1 MLKKIYSPIISN
13 FFTIFFRNLSC
24 EEELPWNGGTTL
36 LNYISSAKFRG
47 LTGPVSFAE
56 SKRTNFKLDLLKL
69 KDLKMAK
76 VGEWTPLGGLN
87 ITDKY
92 AFLQGKIS
100 KKISTCISQNIY
112 IFFLVILVLIT
123 GYVYKK
129 GRE

>member
-1 MLKKIYSPIISN
+1 MVARIVVILLKVFYSPL
-13 FFTIFFRNLSC
+13 FFRNLSC

-100 KKISTCISQNIY
+100 TKK
-112 IFFLVILVLIT
+112 ILVLVFHKISISFS
-123 GYVYKK
+123 
-129 GRE
+129 

>member
-1 MLKKIYSPIISN
+1 M
-13 FFTIFFRNLSC
+13 
-24 EEELPWNGGTTL
+24 
-36 LNYISSAKFRG
+36 NYISSAKFRG

-100 KKISTCISQNIY
+100 KKNISTCISQNIY

-123 GYVYKK
+123 RYETHVENKK
-129 GRE
+129 LYTYLIKMIFSPIC

>member
-1 MLKKIYSPIISN
+1 MQHHEQKTHFPIV
-13 FFTIFFRNLSC
+13 FFRNLSC

-36 LNYISSAKFRG
+36 LNYISSAKFGG

-69 KDLKMAK
+69 KVAFALSNWVIISKRKWNLMMKCFQDDAMTK

-92 AFLQGKIS
+92 AFLQGKL
-100 KKISTCISQNIY
+100 C
-112 IFFLVILVLIT
+112 
-123 GYVYKK
+123 
-129 GRE
+129 R